1 MSGSFLSSS
10 VASPVI
16 TLHPLSLPEVIP
28 PMGFDMRVGE
38 LSVIYSTEYTNVL
51 LCDIEVLFHNSTLWR
66 AKTLSLTE
74 NAVYTILFQC
84 VSPNPNAAP
93 K

>member
-28 PMGFDMRVGE
+28 PMGFDMRVGGT
-38 LSVIYSTEYTNVL
+38 VIYSTEYTNVL

-66 AKTLSLTE
+66 AKTLCLTE
-74 NAVYTILFQC
+74 NAVYTILFQY